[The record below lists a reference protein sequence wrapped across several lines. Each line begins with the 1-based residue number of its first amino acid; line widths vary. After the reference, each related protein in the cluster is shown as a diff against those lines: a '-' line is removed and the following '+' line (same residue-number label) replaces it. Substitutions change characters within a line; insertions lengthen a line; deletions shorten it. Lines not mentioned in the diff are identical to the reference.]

1 MSKTNVQIVQEYIEE
16 VLNHKHFDR
25 VFDYCAEDCVLHVPP
40 YVGLGLNFDD
50 RSGDKVVLMDIAPN
64 GPAAGSLQAGDEVVR
79 VIDGAKTW
87 ETFKDLKSGLWGQG
101 VMGTP
106 ITFTVNRAG
115 KLMDIPLKRGRVDG
129 FDLVLS
135 TYIDVW
141 RDGTLK
147 DWPDLKVEIKR
158 IFGEGDQ
165 VACYSIDSG
174 TNQEYQRS
182 AVWSEV
188 SIYHLK
194 DGKIVEMWGVE
205 DGFSQMKQLGYQIHE
220 PVTEQAG

>member
-1 MSKTNVQIVQEYIEE
+1 MSKTNVQIVQEYVEQ

-25 VFDYCAEDCVLHVPP
+25 IFDYFAEDCVFHQPP

-50 RSGDKVVLMDIAPN
+50 RSGDKVVLIETAPS
-64 GPAAGSLQAGDEVVR
+64 GPAAGNLQAGDELVR
-79 VIDGAKTW
+79 VTDGANTW

-106 ITFTVNRAG
+106 LTFTVNRAG

-135 TYIDVW
+135 TYIDMW

-147 DWPDLKVEIKR
+147 YWPDLNVEIKL

-165 VACYSIDSG
+165 VVYYAIDSG
-174 TNQEYQRS
+174 TNQEYHRS

-188 SIYHLK
+188 GICRLK
-194 DGKIVEMWGVE
+194 DGKIIEMWGLE
-205 DGFSQMKQLGYQIHE
+205 DYSSQMRQLGYQIHE
-220 PVTEQAG
+220 PVMEQAT

>member
-1 MSKTNVQIVQEYIEE
+1 MSKTNVQIVEEYLEE

-25 VFDYCAEDCVLHVPP
+25 VFDYCAEDCVFHSPP
-40 YVGLGLNFDD
+40 YVGFGLNFDD
-50 RSGDKVVLMDIAPN
+50 RSGDKVVLLDIAPS
-64 GPAAGSLQAGDEVVR
+64 GPAAGNLQVGDELVR
-79 VIDGAKTW
+79 VTDGAKTW

-101 VMGTP
+101 VAGTP

-115 KLMDIPLKRGRVDG
+115 RLMDIPLKRGRVDG

-141 RDGTLK
+141 RDGTLR
-147 DWPDLKVEIKR
+147 DWPDLSVEIKL

-174 TNQEYQRS
+174 MNQEWHRS
-182 AVWSEV
+182 AVWSELG
-188 SIYHLK
+188 IYRLK

-205 DGFSQMKQLGYQIHE
+205 DTSSQMRQLGYQIRE
-220 PVTEQAG
+220 PVMEQAA